1 MKHNRIIAVI
11 LLIFIGWWAYLTTQL
26 PETTMPGEPGPK
38 FFPAVILGLMAVFS
52 VLLFF
57 TKDKKDTAMV
67 KTDETD
73 DTDDAEDAEK
83 EVEKKEEVFPIF
95 SALKLF
101 AVFFVGIVL
110 VYFLGFNIGMI
121 FGLTV
126 MLWMIGWRLFP
137 RAILFS
143 AAVTLAVY
151 FLFDWLLKIPLPK
164 GSLF

>member
-1 MKHNRIIAVI
+1 MKHNRIIAVL
-11 LLIFIGWWAYLTTQL
+11 LLIFIVWWAYLTTQL

-57 TKDKKDTAMV
+57 TKDKKNTAEV
-67 KTDETD
+67 KAD
-73 DTDDAEDAEK
+73 DIEK

-101 AVFFVGIVL
+101 AVFFLGIII